1 MEQQINSFR
10 LRNAILL
17 DHSDSVLAYEYF
29 DSILRLSKVIAES
42 GSRELAERFEA
53 TSPMRDIRELVKA
66 NEVVEKLR
74 EELIGRLRAVLLE
87 TSYAAKS
94 V

>member
-1 MEQQINSFR
+1 M
-10 LRNAILL
+10 
-17 DHSDSVLAYEYF
+17 LAYEYF